1 MRDNDSLKRGQEIF
15 SNVGMMKNLGASLDE
30 VTEESATASFI
41 PGENAGN
48 YMGGLHGGAVAALID
63 TVAFFPAC
71 CLPSGRKLTTESA
84 NLHFFAAAR
93 LGEKITAVAKV
104 LRNGKRVVK
113 VEVSAFRE
121 DGKKIAHSI
130 VTLLD
135 I

>member
-1 MRDNDSLKRGQEIF
+1 LEENESFKRGREIF
-15 SNVGMMKNLGASLDE
+15 VKVGMMKSLGASLDE
-30 VTEESATASFI
+30 VTEDSATASFI

-63 TVAFFPAC
+63 TVAFFPGC

-104 LRNGKRVVK
+104 LRNGKRVIK
-113 VEVSAFRE
+113 VEVSAFRA
-121 DGKKIAHSI
+121 DGKKIVHSI
-130 VTLLD
+130 VTMLD

>member
-1 MRDNDSLKRGQEIF
+1 MEENESFKRGREIF
-15 SNVGMMKNLGASLDE
+15 VKVGMMKSLGASLDE
-30 VTEESATASFI
+30 VTEDSATASFI

-63 TVAFFPAC
+63 TVAFFPGC

-104 LRNGKRVVK
+104 LRNGKRVIK

-121 DGKKIAHSI
+121 DGKKIVHSI
-130 VTLLD
+130 VTMLD